1 LSESKIENVGENYL
15 YSNFGYCILGRVI
28 EKITGIS
35 YINYI
40 KDLFK
45 VKVAIAGNTLD
56 KI

>member
-1 LSESKIENVGENYL
+1 MGENYL

-28 EKITGIS
+28 EFVTGIS

>member
-1 LSESKIENVGENYL
+1 LSDSKIENVGENYL

-28 EKITGIS
+28 ESITGIS